1 MILFFYNLILNLLSP
16 LFIFTIIFRVFLGK
30 EDKVRFIEKLGFS
43 LENRIKKKVIWFHAC
58 SVGEVKSISILI
70 DEFLKVRCTILV
82 TTSTLLSSNY
92 VKKNFSKKVRHQF
105 LPIDFNF
112 STNSFLNRWDPC
124 IGIFV
129 ESEIW
134 PNLIFN
140 CKKKNIP
147 LMLIQASFSNT
158 TLKKWTYCKSFFKK
172 LISNFKIIIAQ
183 SKQEEKKLYNF
194 ANIKIHSIY
203 NLKNSSK
210 VLNINN
216 NEILK
221 IKEQIKDYFFIS
233 ALSTH
238 NGEEEIVLKSIK
250 KIIKKLDKVILII
263 QPRHPQR
270 SGKIRKIIKKYDFNI
285 KQRSLNEYPEKSTK
299 VYLADTF
306 GESGTLIALSD
317 LIILGGT
324 LTPVGGHNIIEPA
337 QFSKCII
344 LGEYCSKIQDT
355 VNILKKYKAVKQ
367 INTNSKLSELI
378 YQLYNDKKEIK
389 NIGKKAF
396 SITRK
401 FPSKEKNI
409 VNQIISLANNEN
421 SKILVQ
427 K

>member
-1 MILFFYNLILNLLSP
+1 MF
-16 LFIFTIIFRVFLGK
+16 
-30 EDKVRFIEKLGFS
+30 
-43 LENRIKKKVIWFHAC
+43 
-58 SVGEVKSISILI
+58 
-70 DEFLKVRCTILV
+70 
-82 TTSTLLSSNY
+82 
-92 VKKNFSKKVRHQF
+92 
-105 LPIDFNF
+105 
-112 STNSFLNRWDPC
+112 
-124 IGIFV
+124 
-129 ESEIW
+129 
-134 PNLIFN
+134 
-140 CKKKNIP
+140 
-147 LMLIQASFSNT
+147 
-158 TLKKWTYCKSFFKK
+158 
-172 LISNFKIIIAQ
+172 
-183 SKQEEKKLYNF
+183 
-194 ANIKIHSIY
+194 
-203 NLKNSSK
+203 
-210 VLNINN
+210 
-216 NEILK
+216 
-221 IKEQIKDYFFIS
+221 
-233 ALSTH
+233 
-238 NGEEEIVLKSIK
+238 
-250 KIIKKLDKVILII
+250 
-263 QPRHPQR
+263 
-270 SGKIRKIIKKYDFNI
+270 
-285 KQRSLNEYPEKSTK
+285 QRSLNEYPEKSTK

-409 VNQIISLANNEN
+409 VNQISSLANNEN